1 MIVSEKFKTKD
12 LNEQAGKVERCE
24 EAAILVKEYEDII
37 GAKKKNIFIAYQQG
51 KVFRRF
57 KDF

>member
-12 LNEQAGKVERCE
+12 LNEQADKVERCE

>member
-12 LNEQAGKVERCE
+12 LNEQADKVERCE
-24 EAAILVKEYEDII
+24 EAAILVKEHEDII